1 MTTDTDYMRLFR
13 IKKTALF
20 DYAKPPS
27 DFVEAALR
35 RDEAQREL
43 HDLLRP
49 ETSGNEEGVP
59 MPEAAT
65 PLKTLTTTS
74 TTMKNTYYPDPV
86 WEKLAHDL
94 AEAAQHAVDPASA
107 IKEVMATA
115 GIMPEGC
122 REDCESELHRIAA

>member
-27 DFVEAALR
+27 GFVDAALR
-35 RDEAQREL
+35 RDEAKREL
-43 HDLLRP
+43 HALLRP
-49 ETSGNEEGVP
+49 ESFQKEESAH

-122 REDCESELHRIAA
+122 REDCESASAN